1 MADTSILVRE
11 PIWKPVVG
19 FEGFYEVSDTGLV
32 RSLDRHIT
40 YDLQCRSGETKSV
53 TRFKR
58 GTILKPTPKD
68 SGHLLVSL
76 GRGTVPRSVH
86 SLVLEAFV
94 GPRPEGMNGLH
105 ENDDPADNRL
115 ENLYWGTQSQN
126 AFDAIRN
133 GKKKVGDDYSGS
145 KLRSAEIP
153 VIRAAI
159 RSGQPYHEI
168 ASRYGVSTA
177 TIQNIQ
183 YGKAWRHVA

>member
-1 MADTSILVRE
+1 MADPFTLIRE

-19 FEGFYEVSDTGLV
+19 FEGIYEVSDTGLV
-32 RSLDRHIT
+32 RSLDRVIT
-40 YDLQCRSGETKSV
+40 YHLPCRSGETKV
-53 TRFKR
+53 VGRFKR
-58 GTILKPTPKD
+58 GRELKPTPKD

-76 GRGTVPRSVH
+76 GRGTTPHSVH

-105 ENDDPADNRL
+105 RNDDPADNRL

-126 AFDAIRN
+126 VSDAIRN

-153 VIRAAI
+153 TIRRAI
-159 RSGQPYHEI
+159 ADGVLLRDI
-168 ASRYGVSTA
+168 ADQYGVSVGA
-177 TIQNIQ
+177 IQSVKR
-183 YGKAWRHVA
+183 GKAWRHVV